1 MTWIRSAPQRPVSWR
16 PLLLAVA
23 GLWITPVALGLAGLM
38 VFTLFGQAAAE
49 TGLYLWFVS
58 NALLFSPLFSWIGWL
73 AALPGVA
80 LALRHGVFG
89 WAGAALIGAV
99 AGSVAGAVAETEIAL
114 PFGIL
119 ALLALRAV
127 LGRWMPL

>member
-1 MTWIRSAPQRPVSWR
+1 MAWIRSTPQRPVPWR

-23 GLWITPVALGLAGLM
+23 GLWVAPVALGLAGLM
-38 VFTLFGQAAAE
+38 VFAMLGNGAAE
-49 TGLYLWFVS
+49 AGLYLWFVS
-58 NALLFSPLFSWIGWL
+58 NALLFSPVFSWIGWF
-73 AALPGVA
+73 AALPAVA